1 MRFIKITSLSLLLA
15 VSISCNKKLDVKPQ
29 NELTPAQITTADDV
43 KALIFGAYSNL
54 QNGNTFGEKFNTLTE
69 LAFSDGNL
77 SFVGTFESYGDVIN
91 KEQTPNSGAVYS
103 MWGGSYQA
111 INGVNLAISKIDLI
125 DEEERDQVLG
135 EAEFIRALVYYEL
148 VNLFGKAY
156 TDDPSSPGVP
166 IILKPVAGYDPTR
179 DKLPRATVA
188 EVYAQ
193 IQADAT
199 DALTKL
205 GEESDDFRANKWAV
219 QALLSRVYLS
229 MKEFGKAGEAAN
241 EVIESGFFELT
252 GSFDKEFNNASN
264 SSEDIFAI
272 QQTSQSNSGVTD
284 DGITA
289 FYSAD
294 PVGRGEIEVDTS
306 YINAIL
312 ADNLDD
318 QRGLFFYTGSSLSGF
333 TGELTSKWRDLYKV
347 IPVFRLAEMY
357 LTRAEANAQPGASL
371 IGTNTPRQD
380 IDMVRDRSTAV
391 ALPGDDVSLKQIID
405 ERHIEL
411 AFEGEWFLTAKRL
424 NLEMDGQSVSDNGFL
439 LFPIPQREIDL
450 GNALP
455 QNPGY

>member
-1 MRFIKITSLSLLLA
+1 MRFIKITSLTLLLA
-15 VSISCNKKLDVKPQ
+15 VAISCNKKLDVKPQ

-43 KALIFGAYSNL
+43 KALVFGAYSNL

-69 LAFSDGNL
+69 LLFSDGELN
-77 SFVGTFESYGDVIN
+77 FVGTFESYGDVID
-91 KEQTPNSGAVYS
+91 KSQTANSGAVYS

-135 EAEFIRALVYYEL
+135 EAEFIRALLYYEL

-166 IILKPVAGYDPTR
+166 IILEPVAGYDPTR
-179 DKLPRATVA
+179 DKLPRATVQQ
-188 EVYAQ
+188 VYDQ
-193 IQADAT
+193 VLSDAN
-199 DALTKL
+199 DALAKL

-219 QALLSRVYLS
+219 LALLSRVYLS
-229 MKEFGKAGEAAN
+229 MEEYQQAGEAAN

-264 SSEDIFAI
+264 SPEDIFAI

-289 FYSAD
+289 FYSGD
-294 PVGRGEIEVDTS
+294 PVGRGEIQVSED
-306 YINAIL
+306 YIAGIL
-312 ADNLDD
+312 ADNPDD
-318 QRGLFFYTGSSLSGF
+318 QRGLFFYEGSSLSGF
-333 TGELTSKWRDLYKV
+333 TGQLTSKWRDLYKV
-347 IPVFRLAEMY
+347 IPIFRLAEMY
-357 LTRAEANAQPGASL
+357 LTRAEANKRAGNS
-371 IGTNTPRQD
+371 
-380 IDMVRDRSTAV
+380 
-391 ALPGDDVSLKQIID
+391 ALDDVNLVRERSGANPFTTEVSLDDIIN
-405 ERHIEL
+405 ERHLEL

-424 NLEMDGQSVSDNGFL
+424 NLALDGAAVGVNDFL

-455 QNPGY
+455 QNPEY